1 MIWLVLFK
9 LQRYSHLGNT
19 AVVRSQQKGSGKE
32 KKGEKVKI
40 YLFNESDDFA
50 IPTRVSKPKIACIK
64 LALES

>member
-32 KKGEKVKI
+32 KKQVKI

-50 IPTRVSKPKIACIK
+50 IPKRVSKPKIACIK